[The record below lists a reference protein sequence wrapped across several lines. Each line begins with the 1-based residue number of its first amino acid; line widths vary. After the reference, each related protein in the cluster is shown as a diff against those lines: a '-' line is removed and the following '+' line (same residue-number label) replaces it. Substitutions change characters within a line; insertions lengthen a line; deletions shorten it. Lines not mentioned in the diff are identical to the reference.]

1 MSLST
6 SGLAIST
13 QSVPQLT
20 RRRPPWLVLS
30 LGFGGLLVFILGA
43 ATGTLLMLDHVRVK
57 ETAMRQDFLARLSAL
72 DKIRSG
78 IYLSGTYV
86 RDFLLSPDASGAEAQ
101 SARLVSLERETHA
114 SLDAYAHLAAPEEHQ
129 PVQDLRA
136 EIDAYWRVLDRT
148 LAWSPQ
154 ERDRLRY
161 SFFYDELVPRRT
173 TMLQIADRIGAVN
186 ERGLGR
192 AEDELSGS
200 SEQLRRSLMLTFAI
214 ALLGGTVLALLTI
227 SRTLKLERE
236 LERRLEE
243 NGRARAD
250 LQELSARLLRAQE
263 NERRTLARELH
274 DEVGQSLSAI
284 LMEAESAAL
293 AEETTEVREH
303 LAAIRAMAEKTVNE
317 VRDLALL
324 LRPSMLDDFGLVP
337 ALKWHAREMAKRT
350 GLRVTVDAD
359 DSVNGLPDEHQTC
372 IYRLA
377 QEALN
382 NSARHAS
389 ARKVEVRVAR
399 NGARVDFSVR
409 DDGAG
414 FDPRTVRGLGLL
426 GMEERVRRLGGE
438 VRIDSQPGR
447 GTLVSAGLPVAE
459 MAAKNGHDAHSHTLG

>member
-1 MSLST
+1 VLPS
-6 SGLAIST
+6 
-13 QSVPQLT
+13 T

-30 LGFGGLLVFILGA
+30 FGFGGLLVFILGA
-43 ATGTLLMLDHVRVK
+43 ATGTLLMLDHVRVR
-57 ETAMRQDFLARLSAL
+57 ESAMRQAFLARLSAL
-72 DKIRSG
+72 DQIRSG

-86 RDFLLSPDASGAEAQ
+86 RDFLLSPDASGAQAQ
-101 SARLVSLERETHA
+101 SARLVGLERETRA
-114 SLDAYAHLAAPEEHQ
+114 ALDSYTHLAAPEERK
-129 PVQDLRA
+129 PLEDLRG
-136 EIDAYWRVLDRT
+136 EIEAYWRVLDRT
-148 LAWSPQ
+148 LAWTLP

-186 ERGLGR
+186 ERGLSR
-192 AEDELSGS
+192 ADDELSAS
-200 SEQLRRSLMLTFAI
+200 SERLRRSLMLTFAI
-214 ALLGGTVLALLTI
+214 ALLGGTILALLTI
-227 SRTLKLERE
+227 SRTVKLERE

-243 NGRARAD
+243 NSRARDD

-284 LMEAESAAL
+284 LMEAESAAC
-293 AEETTEVREH
+293 AEETGEVREH

-350 GLRVTVDAD
+350 GLHVTVNAAD
-359 DSVNGLPDEHQTC
+359 NVDGLPDEHQTC
-372 IYRLA
+372 IYRLV

-382 NSARHAS
+382 NCSRHAN
-389 ARKVEVRVAR
+389 ARNVEVRVAR
-399 NGARVDFSVR
+399 TGANVDFSVR

-414 FDPRTVRGLGLL
+414 FDPRLVRGLGLL
-426 GMEERVRRLGGE
+426 GMEERVRRLGGT

-447 GTLVSAGLPVAE
+447 GTLVAAELPVAE
-459 MAAKNGHDAHSHTLG
+459 MAKNGHDAHSHSLS